1 MQGRDFFLPEI
12 GENLDVEVEPEQSQN
27 EQVHRIEQVVQQFGL
42 LSPLAV
48 VGQGET
54 ETQQCPRFFYHGEVS
69 EENSRERMV
78 PEQVEEVGHQD
89 AVVIVVQAAEHG
101 QEAHDG
107 DHRNGNEEPQPFLLV
122 ADFLADDIH
131 NPDGHQHEGQG
142 EHHVVPA
149 PVHKFLC
156 GEEVE
161 RNLGNDAEQQEVPQ
175 VVPAAVGAIE
185 SFHQHKSKQREGNAS
200 QDVEEVAEV
209 QQLSAVQIRV
219 NHALVEMV
227 DEHGNKCDVFQ
238 LCVGQLFNP
247 FQDWSLGRG
256 CACRRHVVLSH
267 IFSPYTF
274 LFLCERNSI
283 EKFHVC
289 NSI

>member
-1 MQGRDFFLPEI
+1 M
-12 GENLDVEVEPEQSQN
+12 
-27 EQVHRIEQVVQQFGL
+27 HRIEQVVQQFGL

-69 EENSRERMV
+69 EENSWERMV

-161 RNLGNDAEQQEVPQ
+161 RNLGNDAEQQDVPQ

-185 SFHQHKSKQREGNAS
+185 SFHQHKSKQRKGNAS

-219 NHALVEMV
+219 DHALVEMV

-238 LCVGQLFNP
+238 LRVGQLFNS
-247 FQDWSLGRG
+247 FQDRSLSRC

-274 LFLCERNSI
+274 LFSCERNSI
-283 EKFHVC
+283 EKFHIC

>member
-1 MQGRDFFLPEI
+1 M
-12 GENLDVEVEPEQSQN
+12 
-27 EQVHRIEQVVQQFGL
+27 HRIEQVVQQFRL

-48 VGQGET
+48 VGQGEA

-69 EENSRERMV
+69 EEDARERMV
-78 PEQVEEVGHQD
+78 PEQVEEVGHQN

-101 QEAHDG
+101 QKAHEG
-107 DHRNGNEEPQPFLLV
+107 DHRNGNEEPQPLLLV

-149 PVHKFLC
+149 PVHEFLG

-175 VVPAAVGAIE
+175 VMPAAVGAVE
-185 SFHQHKSKQREGNAS
+185 SFHQHKSKQREGNAP
-200 QDVEEVAEV
+200 QDVKEVAEV
-209 QQLSAVQIRV
+209 QQLSAVQVRID
-219 NHALVEMV
+219 HALVEMI

-238 LCVGQLFNP
+238 LRVGQLFNLL
-247 FQDWSLGRG
+247 QERSLGRG
-256 CACRRHVVLSH
+256 RACRRHVILCH
-267 IFSPYTF
+267 IFSSLYF
-274 LFLCERNSI
+274 SFS
-283 EKFHVC
+283 V
-289 NSI
+289 